1 MKACGY
7 DLNLSVVE
15 ERVYESIEEMS
26 ARFRSTGPQWYSE
39 AYVGISVFIFLL
51 LLFIYLVENVI

>member
-39 AYVGISVFIFLL
+39 AYVGISVFIY
-51 LLFIYLVENVI
+51 LFFFG